1 MTAVLLDTGPLV
13 AVVDRD
19 DQHHVTCVRLLRT
32 LEGPLLL
39 PSTVLIE
46 AGWIISRHLGAA
58 VHAEF
63 LDQVTDEFE
72 LVNLI
77 PQDVHRM
84 AELAHLHKGLDPADV
99 SVAAIAERL
108 AVTHI
113 ATLDHR
119 DFAQLRPRHV
129 PAFTLLPDVVAPMS

>member
-1 MTAVLLDTGPLV
+1 MTAVLLDTGPLI

-19 DQHHVTCVRLLRT
+19 DEHHVSCVRLLRT
-32 LEGPLLL
+32 LDGPLLL

-46 AGWIISRHLGAA
+46 AGWIINRQLGAS

-84 AELAHLHKGLDPADV
+84 AELVQLHKGLDSADA
-99 SVAAIAERL
+99 SVVAIAERL
-108 AVTHI
+108 SVTHI
-113 ATLDHR
+113 ATLDHH
-119 DFAQLRPRHV
+119 DFSQIRPRHV
-129 PAFTLLPDVVAPMS
+129 PSFTLLPDVPSS